1 MDTEIIILSKVSQRK
16 KNNVLYHFYVE
27 SSKNDTNELTYKTE
41 TDFETYGYQRWKGEN
56 KLGGWVDM
64 YTLLYL
70 K

>member
-1 MDTEIIILSKVSQRK
+1 M
-16 KNNVLYHFYVE
+16 YHLHVE
-27 SSKNDTNELTYKTE
+27 SSKNDTNELTYKTK

-56 KLGGWVDM
+56 KLGWVDM